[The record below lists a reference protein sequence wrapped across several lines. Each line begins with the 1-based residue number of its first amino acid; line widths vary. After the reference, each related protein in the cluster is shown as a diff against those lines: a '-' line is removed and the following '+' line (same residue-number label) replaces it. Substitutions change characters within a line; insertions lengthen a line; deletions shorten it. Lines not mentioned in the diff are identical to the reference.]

1 MFRRRQRRW
10 QVLIVLGGVHVGG
23 LEDLGA
29 SAQVFGGVL
38 TAAGELETGRLRGGR
53 RHGCLENDLI
63 FLWWKLI
70 FIVAMPK
77 RFSRISFGILKI
89 DWFLENVLDKIKDD
103 LKPMIFFKKKKVH
116 WIDWGTVGT
125 LF

>member
-1 MFRRRQRRW
+1 
-10 QVLIVLGGVHVGG
+10 
-23 LEDLGA
+23 
-29 SAQVFGGVL
+29 
-38 TAAGELETGRLRGGR
+38 
-53 RHGCLENDLI
+53 
-63 FLWWKLI
+63 
-70 FIVAMPK
+70 MPK